1 MGTKILLADELRMV
15 REGIRW
21 IVSEHEGFEVVAE
34 AGDGQEA
41 VRLCAELEPD
51 VAVIELMLP
60 TLSGLVV
67 IERLRQESPR
77 TRVIVLSA
85 RLGRGW
91 VEEAIR
97 AGAAGYVPK
106 SSGGDDLIHAIDAT
120 VAGDFYISPGVT
132 KYVVEAVTNP
142 ERGTGSRLSV
152 LTKRERE
159 VLQLIAEGLS
169 SREIAATLGVSP
181 KTADSHRAGVMQKTG
196 IRKSASLV
204 RLAIREGLVAP

>member
-15 REGIRW
+15 REGIRL
-21 IVSEHEGFEVVAE
+21 IVSEHDDFEVVAE

-41 VRLCAELEPD
+41 VRLCTELQPD

-60 TLSGLVV
+60 TLSGLGV
-67 IERLRQESPR
+67 IERLREAAPK
-77 TRVIVLSA
+77 TRVIVLST

-106 SSGGDDLIHAIDAT
+106 SSGGEDLIHAINAT
-120 VAGDFYISPGVT
+120 TAGNFYISPGVT
-132 KYVVEAVTNP
+132 QYVVQAVTNP
-142 ERGTGSRLSV
+142 EQGTGSRLSV

-169 SREIAATLGVSP
+169 SKEIAATLGVSP